1 VEERVRALFRPF
13 ASALTSA
20 AALLAVSPTAASA
33 AFAPGSAVE
42 GHVGSTWSPC
52 TTVGAQQR
60 FGGYVLHCASLP
72 DDNIFSETDVRS
84 VGPARAAPQDPPTAP
99 PRAVQGNVFG
109 TWETCTTVGAPQPF
123 GGLVL
128 HCPSLPDDNV
138 FSATDVREIGAAQPA
153 PKDAP
158 AAAAPG
164 RAVQGYVFG
173 VWENCTTVGPPQRF
187 GGQVLHCPSLPDDN
201 VFSATDV
208 REIGVAPFA
217 PPDQTA
223 QDAHFTPPVPMAPA
237 GRQVQGNVFGVWET
251 CTLLGAQQGTGGYL
265 LHCPSLP
272 DDNVFSDSD
281 VRL

>member
-138 FSATDVREIGAAQPA
+138 FSATDVREIG
-153 PKDAP
+153 
-158 AAAAPG
+158 
-164 RAVQGYVFG
+164 
-173 VWENCTTVGPPQRF
+173 
-187 GGQVLHCPSLPDDN
+187 
-201 VFSATDV
+201 
-208 REIGVAPFA
+208 VAPFA

>member
-13 ASALTSA
+13 ASALTAA
-20 AALLAVSPTAASA
+20 AALLVLSPTAASA

-72 DDNIFSETDVRS
+72 DDNVFSESDVRPA
-84 VGPARAAPQDPPTAP
+84 GPARAAPRDPPAAAALGRP
-99 PRAVQGNVFG
+99 VQGYVFG
-109 TWETCTTVGAPQPF
+109 TWEACTTVGAPQP
-123 GGLVL
+123 
-128 HCPSLPDDNV
+128 
-138 FSATDVREIGAAQPA
+138 
-153 PKDAP
+153 
-158 AAAAPG
+158 
-164 RAVQGYVFG
+164 
-173 VWENCTTVGPPQRF
+173 F

-208 REIGVAPFA
+208 REIGGAPFA
-217 PPDQTA
+217 PADQAA
-223 QDAHFTPPVPMAPA
+223 QAAPFTPPAPVAQAPAAPA

-251 CTLLGAQQGTGGYL
+251 CTLLGAQQGSGGYL

-272 DDNVFSDSD
+272 DDHVFSASD
-281 VRL
+281 TRL